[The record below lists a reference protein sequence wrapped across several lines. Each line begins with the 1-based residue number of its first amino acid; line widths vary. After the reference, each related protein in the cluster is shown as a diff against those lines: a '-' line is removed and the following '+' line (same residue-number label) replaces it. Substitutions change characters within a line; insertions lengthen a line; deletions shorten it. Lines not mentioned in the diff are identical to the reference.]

1 MCLYKCYCAI
11 GALESF
17 WIERYITCMLCNKLS
32 VAVLLPFFHSLV
44 FLPPSSTLPPHAFP
58 FAMQVLAIIS
68 FLTLVV
74 LAFASELK
82 QAGTIQRVMQ
92 RFAGAWGGVITDMVV
107 FLYSLATCIVFL
119 VIIGD
124 QLEDCE
130 WKALLL
136 PFTHSVVG

>member
-1 MCLYKCYCAI
+1 
-11 GALESF
+11 
-17 WIERYITCMLCNKLS
+17 
-32 VAVLLPFFHSLV
+32 
-44 FLPPSSTLPPHAFP
+44 
-58 FAMQVLAIIS
+58 MQVLAIIS